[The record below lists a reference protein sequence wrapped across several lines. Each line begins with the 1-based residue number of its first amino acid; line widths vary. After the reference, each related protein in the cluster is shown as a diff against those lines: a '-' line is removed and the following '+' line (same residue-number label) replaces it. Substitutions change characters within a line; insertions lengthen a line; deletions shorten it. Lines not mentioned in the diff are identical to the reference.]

1 MIVWDRLFGTFVD
14 EREGEKIHYGIRKP
28 LRSFNP
34 VWGNLHYYADLWR
47 ASCAAVGWRAKLGVW
62 LAPPGGW
69 NVPLEHFDGAQFTRY
84 QPTAPGPLRWYVALQ
99 YAVSVPFVTHC
110 IAVAPAL
117 PLAQAAAYALGILA
131 SSVCL
136 GALLEGR
143 GWARWAEAARVALL
157 GMAFAL
163 VTDWFGFVAPD
174 ALRWTVLLFGL
185 GSAFY
190 LLRFGASVSTE
201 VRA

>member
-1 MIVWDRLFGTFVD
+1 M
-14 EREGEKIHYGIRKP
+14 
-28 LRSFNP
+28 
-34 VWGNLHYYADLWR
+34 HYYADLWR

-69 NVPLEHFDGAQFTRY
+69 NVPLEHFDGAHFVRY
-84 QPTAPGPLRWYVALQ
+84 EPTAPGPLRWYVALQ

-110 IAVAPAL
+110 IAVAPTL

-190 LLRFGASVSTE
+190 LLRFGVSASTE

>member
-1 MIVWDRLFGTFVD
+1 M
-14 EREGEKIHYGIRKP
+14 
-28 LRSFNP
+28 
-34 VWGNLHYYADLWR
+34 
-47 ASCAAVGWRAKLGVW
+47 
-62 LAPPGGW
+62 
-69 NVPLEHFDGAQFTRY
+69 PLEHFDGAQFTRY

>member
-1 MIVWDRLFGTFVD
+1 
-14 EREGEKIHYGIRKP
+14 
-28 LRSFNP
+28 
-34 VWGNLHYYADLWR
+34 
-47 ASCAAVGWRAKLGVW
+47 
-62 LAPPGGW
+62 
-69 NVPLEHFDGAQFTRY
+69 
-84 QPTAPGPLRWYVALQ
+84 
-99 YAVSVPFVTHC
+99 
-110 IAVAPAL
+110 
-117 PLAQAAAYALGILA
+117 LAQAAAYALGILA

-157 GMAFAL
+157 GMVFAL

-190 LLRFGASVSTE
+190 LLRFGASASAE